1 LRHLIA
7 LIAKAR
13 VLVGSADR
21 QSIEQTRSLA

>member
-1 LRHLIA
+1 LIA

-13 VLVGSADR
+13 VLVRSDDR